1 MIAAVPVGQRWLRWH
16 VLSEFWHIARL
27 ISVLEGVCNLHKLGL
42 LVTLEHLQ
50 LRIHPINQLL
60 LLLIQRTPILVC
72 QLILMVVDLK
82 SPLVNLEHLVRLITL
97 EAHARN
103 IRF

>member
-1 MIAAVPVGQRWLRWH
+1 M
-16 VLSEFWHIARL
+16 
-27 ISVLEGVCNLHKLGL
+27 CNLHKLGL

-50 LRIHPINQLL
+50 LRIHSINQLL
-60 LLLIQRTPILVC
+60 LLLIQRTPILVR

-82 SPLVNLEHLVRLITL
+82 SPLVNFEHLVRLITL